1 MPIFRLNNQYIFPP
15 PELAEESG
23 LLAVGGDLHPER
35 LIAAYKV
42 GIFPWFSDGDP
53 LLWWFTSPR
62 LVLFPDEFK
71 VPKRVQRYRRNSDVQ
86 ITFDQDFE
94 RVINACANSRIRS
107 GEETWI
113 VEKMKKA
120 YIKLHELGYAHSVEC
135 WQEDN
140 LTGGLYGIA
149 LDKVFFGESMFSE
162 RSNSSKFALIELVSL
177 LKKKDFKLIDCQ
189 MTTTHM
195 VSFGAREIS
204 GKDFQKQLQLH
215 IENTTPNGYWH
226 NDTQKRT

>member
-94 RVINACANSRIRS
+94 GVINACANSRIRS

-113 VEKMKKA
+113 VEKMQKA